1 MEQIGSF
8 ALLLALALGIYSVVV
23 SVLGARREK
32 PLLQESGE
40 RAAIAVCLLITV
52 ATACLA
58 SLLLRDQFQVA
69 AVSAHSNRALPLFY
83 KFAALWSGQ
92 EGSLLFWSWLLSVY
106 SLLVVVIYR
115 RRQRA
120 GLAGLM
126 PYVTAVLMATQVF
139 FLLLN
144 NFAASPF
151 SIWAEMSAGVP
162 RLFLPA
168 DGSGLNPLLQYPLM
182 VIHPPIL
189 YLGYIG
195 FVVPFAF
202 GMAALITRQKGEQ
215 WIYTTRRWT
224 MVSWG
229 FLTCGILLG
238 ARWAYAVLGWGGY
251 WGWDPV
257 ENASLMPWLTG
268 TAFLHS
274 VMMQEKKGMMK
285 VWNMVLVMATYFL
298 VIFGTFLTRSGVVS
312 SVHAFAQSAVGPFFA
327 TYITLGVAFSAAVLV
342 SRLDY
347 LKSENQ
353 LDSLLSRESS
363 FLFNNLVLL
372 AACFAVLW
380 GTLFPVLSEAV
391 QGVKITV
398 GAPYFNKINIPIGLF
413 LLFLTGVGPLLA
425 WRKTSLESL
434 KRNFVWPILIGGVA
448 TVVLAT
454 FGVRKLAPLV
464 TLFLSVFVAATLMA
478 EFYRGARV
486 IRQKSQL
493 GWVPSLVHLTRRNT
507 RRYGGY
513 IIHFG
518 MVLMFLGFAGS
529 AFKEEKQVEMAVG
542 SAMEIRGFKLVCADI
557 EQVDNANYAAGRA
570 VIEVYQE
577 GKLVDRLYPERRFYK
592 ASRQPTTEVAIRQR
606 LNQDLY
612 VVFSGM
618 ADNGRDIVLQAFV
631 NPLVMWVWLG
641 GFVVVL
647 GTLTALLPNKAAEA
661 IRAQAAEPAG
671 RDRAPAGE
679 SEHAL
684 QA

>member
-32 PLLQESGE
+32 PLLQESGA
-40 RAAIAVCLLITV
+40 RAAIAVCFLITV
-52 ATACLA
+52 AVACLV

-115 RRQRA
+115 RRQEA
-120 GLAGLM
+120 SLAGLM
-126 PYVTAVLMATQVF
+126 PYVIAVLMATQVF

-144 NFAASPF
+144 NLAANPF
-151 SIWAEMSAGVP
+151 SIWADMSAGVP

-202 GMAALITRQKGEQ
+202 GMAALITRQKGER

-229 FLTCGILLG
+229 FLTCGVLLG
-238 ARWAYAVLGWGGY
+238 ARWAYVVLGWGGY

-268 TAFLHS
+268 TAYLHS

-285 VWNMVLVMATYFL
+285 VWNMVLVMGTYFL
-298 VIFGTFLTRSGVVS
+298 CIFGTFLTRSGVVS
-312 SVHAFAQSAVGPFFA
+312 SVHAFAQSPIGPYFA
-327 TYITLGVAFSAAVLV
+327 TYITLGVAFSAVVLV
-342 SRLDY
+342 TRLDY

-353 LDSLLSRESS
+353 LDSFLSRESS
-363 FLFNNLVLL
+363 FLFNNLILL

-398 GAPYFNKINIPIGLF
+398 GAPYFNKVNIPIGLF

-434 KRNFVWPILIGGVA
+434 KRNFAWPIFIGGVA
-448 TVVLAT
+448 TVVLAIL
-454 FGVRKLAPLV
+454 GVRKLAPLV
-464 TLFLSVFVAATLMA
+464 TLFLSVFVTATLMA

-493 GWVPSLVHLTRRNT
+493 GWVGSLVHLTRRNT

-518 MVLMFLGFAGS
+518 MVLIFIGIAGS
-529 AFKEEKQVEMAVG
+529 AFNEEKQVEMAVG
-542 SAMEIRGFKLVCADI
+542 SAMEIGGFKLVCANI
-557 EQVDNANYAAGRA
+557 EQIDNANYAAGRA
-570 VIEVYQE
+570 VIELYQE

-592 ASRQPTTEVAIRQR
+592 ASRQTTTEVAIRPR
-606 LNQDLY
+606 PAQDLY
-612 VVFSGM
+612 VVFAGM
-618 ADNGRDIVLQAFV
+618 ADNGRDIVLQVFA
-631 NPLVMWVWLG
+631 NPLVNWVWMG

-661 IRAQAAEPAG
+661 IGAQAAEQARG
-671 RDRAPAGE
+671 ERATRAE
-679 SEHAL
+679 SKHAI